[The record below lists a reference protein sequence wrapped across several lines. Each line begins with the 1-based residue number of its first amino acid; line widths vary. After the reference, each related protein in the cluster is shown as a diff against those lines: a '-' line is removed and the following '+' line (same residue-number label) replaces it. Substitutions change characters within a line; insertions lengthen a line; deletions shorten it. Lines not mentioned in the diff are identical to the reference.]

1 MLTVDCFTKCYDDFV
16 AVDNLSFSI
25 EKGDVF
31 GFIGPNGAGKTTTI
45 RFLATLLTPTR
56 GTAIING
63 FDVLKEPEQVK
74 HAIGY
79 MPDDYGVYDGMRV
92 WEFLDFFG
100 AAYGIN
106 RRDRRAVI
114 NDILV
119 LLDLQYKRDSM
130 VNSLSRGMRQRL
142 CLAKTLVHD
151 PPVLILD
158 EPASGLDPRARIEMK
173 ELLKELRDMGKTI
186 LISSHILSELADC
199 CNTVGIIERGK
210 LLAAGSVQEIMEEL
224 REAVAVEMEV
234 IEEAEAAE
242 KILKQNGHVRDLMAS
257 ERSFTFDFSGR
268 KSDLAALH
276 SQLITSGVKVLWF
289 SELETSL
296 EDVFMKITKGEVT

>member
-1 MLTVDCFTKCYDDFV
+1 MLTVENFTKCYDEFV

-25 EKGDVF
+25 EEGDIF

-63 FDVLKEPEQVK
+63 YDVVRQPEQVK
-74 HAIGY
+74 RSVGY
-79 MPDDYGVYDGMRV
+79 MPDEYGVYDGMRV

-100 AAYGIN
+100 AAYGISRKE
-106 RRDRRAVI
+106 RRSVI

-151 PPVLILD
+151 PPVLVLD
-158 EPASGLDPRARIEMK
+158 EPASGLDPRARIEIK

-210 LLAAGSVQEIMEEL
+210 LLAAGNVRHIMEEL

-234 IEEAEAAE
+234 VGGAEKAEAVLRE
-242 KILKQNGHVRDLMAS
+242 NGYVRDLMAS
-257 ERSFTFDFSGR
+257 ERTFTFEFSGR
-268 KSDLAALH
+268 RLDLAALH
-276 SQLITSGVKVLWF
+276 AQLHAAGVQILWF
-289 SELETSL
+289 KELETSL
-296 EDVFMKITKGEVT
+296 EDVFMRITKGEVT

>member
-1 MLTVDCFTKCYDDFV
+1 MLTISDFTKCYDDFV
-16 AVDNLSFSI
+16 AVDSLSFTI
-25 EKGDVF
+25 EKGDIF

-56 GTAIING
+56 GTAVING
-63 FDVLKEPEQVK
+63 YDVVRQPEKVK
-74 HAIGY
+74 RSIGY

-92 WEFLDFFG
+92 WEFLDFFA
-100 AAYGIN
+100 AAYGIGRKK
-106 RRDRRAVI
+106 RRSVI

-158 EPASGLDPRARIEMK
+158 EPASGLDPRARIEIK

-199 CNTVGIIERGK
+199 CNTVGILERGK
-210 LLAAGSVQEIMEEL
+210 LLAAGSVADIMEEL

-234 IEEAEAAE
+234 VEGAE
-242 KILKQNGHVRDLMAS
+242 KAERLLRECGYVRDLAAS
-257 ERSFTFDFSGR
+257 ERTFTFEFTGR
-268 KSDLAALH
+268 TSDLAALH
-276 SQLITSGVKVLWF
+276 GSLHAAGAKILWF
-289 SELETSL
+289 KELETSL

>member
-1 MLTVDCFTKCYDDFV
+1 MLTIDSFTKCYDDFV
-16 AVDNLSFSI
+16 AVDNLSFTI
-25 EKGDVF
+25 AEGDIF

-45 RFLATLLTPTR
+45 RFLATLLKPTR
-56 GTAIING
+56 GTAVING
-63 FDVLKEPEQVK
+63 FDVIRQPEQVK
-74 HAIGY
+74 RSVGY
-79 MPDDYGVYDGMRV
+79 MPDEYGVYDGMRV

-100 AAYGIN
+100 AAYGIP
-106 RRDRRAVI
+106 RKQRRAVI

-158 EPASGLDPRARIEMK
+158 EPASGLDPRARIEIK

-199 CNTVGIIERGK
+199 CNTVGILERGK
-210 LLAAGSVQEIMEEL
+210 LLAAGSVHDIMAEL

-234 IEEAEAAE
+234 VDGADRAEA
-242 KILKQNGHVRDLMAS
+242 ILRDNGFVRDVMAS
-257 ERSFTFDFSGR
+257 ERTFTFEFTGR
-268 KSDLAALH
+268 TLDLAELH
-276 SQLITSGVKVLWF
+276 ARLHNHGVRILWF
-289 SELETSL
+289 KELETSL

>member
-1 MLTVDCFTKCYDDFV
+1 MLILDDFTKMYDDFV
-16 AVDNLSFSI
+16 AVDSLSFEI
-25 EKGDVF
+25 AKGDIF

-56 GTAIING
+56 GTAILNG
-63 FDVLKEPEQVK
+63 YDVVRQPEQVK
-74 HAIGY
+74 KSIGY

-100 AAYGIN
+100 AAYSIP
-106 RRDRRAVI
+106 RRKRRAVI

-119 LLDLQYKRDSM
+119 LLDLQYKREAM

-142 CLAKTLVHD
+142 CIAKTLVHD
-151 PPVLILD
+151 PPILILD
-158 EPASGLDPRARIEMK
+158 EPASGLDPRARIEIK

-199 CNTVGIIERGK
+199 CNTVGIIERGR
-210 LLAAGSVQEIMEEL
+210 LLAAGSVHNIMAEF

-234 IEEAEAAE
+234 TDNSEIAER
-242 KILKQNGHVRDLMAS
+242 ILKENGYVRDLMAG
-257 ERSFTFDFSGR
+257 EQTFTFEFNGR
-268 KSDLAALH
+268 TTDLADLH
-276 SQLITSGVKVLWF
+276 SELVMAGVKLLWF
-289 SELETSL
+289 KELETSL

>member
-1 MLTVDCFTKCYDDFV
+1 MLTIDNFTKCYDDFV
-16 AVDNLSFSI
+16 AVDSLTFSI
-25 EKGDVF
+25 EKGDIF

-45 RFLATLLTPTR
+45 RFLSTLLTPTR
-56 GTAIING
+56 GTAVING
-63 FDVLKEPEQVK
+63 YDVVRQPRQVK
-74 HAIGY
+74 RSIGY

-100 AAYGIN
+100 SAYGIS
-106 RRDRRAVI
+106 RKQRRAVI

-130 VNSLSRGMRQRL
+130 VNALSRGMRQRL

-210 LLAAGSVQEIMEEL
+210 LLASGSVHAILEEL

-234 IEEAEAAE
+234 VEAPEIAE
-242 KILKQNGHVRDLMAS
+242 RILRENGYVRDLLAS
-257 ERSFTFDFSGR
+257 ERTFTFEFSGR
-268 KSDLAALH
+268 TMDLAELH
-276 SQLITSGVKVLWF
+276 ADLVKANVGILWF
-289 SELETSL
+289 KELETSL